1 MHPRFGFFA
10 WGQINDN
17 ETTDSCLLTYT
28 DPFLTVDLRITT
40 CKFGWSSCLNPPNRF
55 LNFHLSWVHT
65 SCFLEV
71 GGGGEYS
78 LAKWESEI
86 ASVDILSN
94 VGYSIV
100 FQPFFSSQHVPHLSA
115 WAWSI
120 ISLIVFDD
128 VFAQRRLKR
137 LIDYSGHGGA
147 RSGGRE
153 GGWYWTRLFQ
163 DRVGIVKMVA
173 RSTSCHNGMLADKLT
188 FSLNYVQK
196 NVSY

>member
-1 MHPRFGFFA
+1 MPTHVHRPISHS
-10 WGQINDN
+10 WSTNNNLQIWLVVMF
-17 ETTDSCLLTYT
+17 ESTK
-28 DPFLTVDLRITT
+28 PFSKLPSVV
-40 CKFGWSSCLNPPNRF
+40 SSYF
-55 LNFHLSWVHT
+55 L
-65 SCFLEV
+65 FL
-71 GGGGEYS
+71 GSGRGGEYS

-115 WAWSI
+115 WASSI

-173 RSTSCHNGMLADKLT
+173 RSTSCHNGMPADKLT